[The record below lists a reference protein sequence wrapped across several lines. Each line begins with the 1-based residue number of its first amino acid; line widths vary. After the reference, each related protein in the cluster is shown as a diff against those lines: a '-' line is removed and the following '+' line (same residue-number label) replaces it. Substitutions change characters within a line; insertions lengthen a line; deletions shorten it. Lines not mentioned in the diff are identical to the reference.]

1 MPAIAIVL
9 LHPKSSSLPD
19 ADIDKLAAK
28 KITHGRQCSIH
39 VFTQLLILP
48 ICLRAVVRQ
57 LGRPALLAATYKG
70 DAAGIAAAA
79 MEEVGG
85 TLINCL
91 HELERLALVSGGLL
105 FQTLHCLPSQAQLH
119 FQMFVSPPP

>member
-1 MPAIAIVL
+1 M
-9 LHPKSSSLPD
+9 
-19 ADIDKLAAK
+19 
-28 KITHGRQCSIH
+28 
-39 VFTQLLILP
+39 
-48 ICLRAVVRQ
+48 RQ

-91 HELERLALVSGGLL
+91 HELERLALLSGGEA
-105 FQTLHCLPSQAQLH
+105 LHMGHLDCS
-119 FQMFVSPPP
+119 FI

>member
-1 MPAIAIVL
+1 M
-9 LHPKSSSLPD
+9 
-19 ADIDKLAAK
+19 
-28 KITHGRQCSIH
+28 
-39 VFTQLLILP
+39 
-48 ICLRAVVRQ
+48 RQ

-91 HELERLALVSGGLL
+91 HELERLALLSGGE
-105 FQTLHCLPSQAQLH
+105 LPLKDGFMQCH
-119 FQMFVSPPP
+119 